1 MSDIEKYLNKIVD
14 YMVRHSKNGEL
25 PFDDTTMSVRMYLNN
40 EFGLTDD
47 EVEYVWYR
55 FKFLMGWVG
64 GHDASQ
70 YYLKKILNK
79 Y

>member
-1 MSDIEKYLNKIVD
+1 MSNIEKYLNKIVD
-14 YMVRHSKNGEL
+14 YMIRHSKDGEL
-25 PFDDTTMSVRMYLNN
+25 PFNDKIMSVRMYLNN

-55 FKFLMGWVG
+55 YKFLMGWIG
-64 GHDASQ
+64 ERDGSQ

>member
-1 MSDIEKYLNKIVD
+1 MSNIEKYLNKIVD

-55 FKFLMGWVG
+55 YKFLMGWIG
-64 GHDASQ
+64 ERDGSQ
-70 YYLKKILNK
+70 YFLKKILNK